1 MCKVLSSILSPT
13 KRGKVERET
22 ERIEMEVLGLE
33 MIVGRGGRETE
44 RGGRERERAKSTN
57 PGGSYHLY

>member
-13 KRGKVERET
+13 KRGKVEREA

-33 MIVGRGGRETE
+33 MIAGEGGGGLRDRKGRE
-44 RGGRERERAKSTN
+44 RGG
-57 PGGSYHLY
+57 G